1 MIIDRSYMTEKMLI
15 VMLSTNALTKRMK
28 IKAITKK
35 KNNKNIYIS
44 FFFIWQDSNLCHDR
58 FVLCS
63 LQ

>member
-35 KNNKNIYIS
+35 KTIKIFIFL
-44 FFFIWQDSNLCHDR
+44 FFYLAGFEPVS
-58 FVLCS
+58 
-63 LQ
+63 